1 MKPIVKW
8 QGGKRRELK
17 HIRKFIP
24 DSTSIIAEPFAG
36 GAAVAFD
43 FEGIAY
49 LNDINSRLINLYNV
63 VADPSN
69 FQRLLKDIAVLKV
82 STQEELERRYYEAR
96 SYLNL
101 GQTFDDPYSRA
112 LAFLILRQ
120 QCFSGME
127 RYNSRGEFNVPWGRY
142 KSFSCCLDEEHQRF
156 LQAATITNI
165 DACDFLDT
173 LPREAFVFVDPPYL
187 DRAGYEKKD
196 GGYDLHASLAAK
208 LTELDLPFLLIHSD
222 HEFYRMAYKDFKI
235 TEIPFRYAQQ
245 FNRGNY
251 DATVCHLYITNI

>member
-1 MKPIVKW
+1 MKPFVKW

-17 HIRKFIP
+17 HIREFIR
-24 DSTSIIAEPFAG
+24 DATSIIAEPFAG
-36 GAAVAFD
+36 GAAVSFD
-43 FEGIAY
+43 FEGVAY
-49 LNDINSRLINLYNV
+49 LNDINSHLINLYKV

-69 FQRLLKDIAVLKV
+69 FQRLLIDIAALKV

-142 KSFSCCLDEEHQRF
+142 KSFSCCLEEEHQRF
-156 LQAATITNI
+156 LQSSTITNI

-173 LPREAFVFVDPPYL
+173 LPKDAFVFVDPPYL
-187 DRAGYEKKD
+187 DRAGYEKAD
-196 GGYDLHASLAAK
+196 GGFDLHVSLAAK
-208 LTELDLPFLLIHSD
+208 LIELDLPFLLVHSD
-222 HEFYRMAYKDFKI
+222 HEFYRTAYRDFNI
-235 TEIPFRYAQQ
+235 TEIPFKYAQQ
-245 FNRGNY
+245 WTKGNY
-251 DATVCHLYITNI
+251 DRNVCHLYITNF